1 MSKEGVA
8 LLTDVNRTKKMTL
21 FALTWPIFIEILL
34 HMLMGNADT
43 LMLSQYSD
51 NAVAAVGVSNQ
62 ILSVVVVMFG
72 FVAAGA
78 SILVA
83 QNLGANRPLIAG
95 RIAVTSIS
103 LNLLFSLLLSI
114 FLVFFSTSLLR
125 LMDLPKELM
134 NEADAY
140 MNIVGGFIFVQAL
153 IMTVS
158 AILRSYGF
166 TKDTMYVTIAMNIMN
181 IIGNFFVIFG
191 PFGFPVL
198 GVIGVAYS
206 TMFSRFLGFITLL
219 IILIKRNKGTLPF
232 RSFYRYD
239 KQNVLD
245 LLNIGVPSA
254 GEQLSYNASQMVIT
268 YFIAQLGT
276 IAITTK
282 VYVQN
287 IMMFILLFSIAIG
300 QGSQI
305 LIGHMI
311 GAGDIDSAYK
321 RGLKSLKIA
330 IIISALA
337 AIIVYFLSDFLL
349 GIFTSN
355 QTILEEGALL
365 LLVTIILEP
374 GRAFNLV
381 VINALRATGDV
392 KFPVFVGILSMW
404 GVSVTFA
411 WFFGIFLG
419 LGLIGIWIGFIA
431 DEWLRGI
438 FMLKRWRSKVWVRKV
453 YVNKEQTVD

>member
-1 MSKEGVA
+1 MKQ
-8 LLTDVNRTKKMTL
+8 TDTKKLTL

-51 NAVAAVGVSNQ
+51 HSVAAVGVSNQ
-62 ILSVVVVMFG
+62 VLSVVIVMFG

-83 QNLGANRPLIAG
+83 QNLGAEKDKNAAE
-95 RIAVTSIS
+95 IAVTSIS
-103 LNLLFSLLLSI
+103 LNLVFSAIISLVLFLFSDAI
-114 FLVFFSTSLLR
+114 LR
-125 LMDLPKELM
+125 LMDLPSELM
-134 NEADAY
+134 DEASVY
-140 MNIVGGFIFVQAL
+140 MNVVGGFMFVQAL

-166 TKDTMYVTIAMNIMN
+166 TKDTMYVTIGMN
-181 IIGNFFVIFG
+181 IINVIGNYLFIFG
-191 PFGFPVL
+191 PFGLPVL
-198 GVIGVAYS
+198 GVEGVAYS
-206 TMFSRFLGFITLL
+206 TMASRFIGFIILTF
-219 IILIKRNKGTLPF
+219 ILIKRSNKMLPF
-232 RSFYRYD
+232 QSFYRYQ
-239 KQNVLD
+239 KRHVVD
-245 LLNIGVPSA
+245 LLKIGVPSA
-254 GEQLSYNASQMVIT
+254 GEQLSYNTSQMVIT
-268 YFIAQLGT
+268 YFVAQLGT

-300 QGSQI
+300 QGTQI

-321 RGLKSLKIA
+321 RCIKSLKIS
-330 IIISALA
+330 IIISTLT
-337 AIIVYFLSDFLL
+337 AIVVYLSSGPLL
-349 GIFTSN
+349 SIFTNDLSIIE
-355 QTILEEGALL
+355 QGAFL
-365 LLVTIILEP
+365 LLVTVILEP

-381 VINALRATGDV
+381 VINCLRATGDV
-392 KFPVFVGILSMW
+392 KFPVFIGIISMW

-411 WFFGIFLG
+411 WFFGIYLG
-419 LGLIGIWIGFIA
+419 LGLVGIWIGFIA

-438 FMLKRWRSKVWVRKV
+438 LMLRRWRSKVWVKKAFVRS
-453 YVNKEQTVD
+453 

>member
-1 MSKEGVA
+1 
-8 LLTDVNRTKKMTL
+8 MTL

-51 NAVAAVGVSNQ
+51 HAVAAVGVSNQ
-62 ILSVVVVMFG
+62 ILSVIIVMFG

-83 QNLGANRPLIAG
+83 QNLGANRSEIAG
-95 RIAVTSIS
+95 KIAITSIS
-103 LNLLFSLLLSI
+103 LNLCFSLLLSFAL
-114 FLVFFSTSLLR
+114 FLFSQSLLK
-125 LMDLPKELM
+125 LMDLPFELL

-158 AILRSYGF
+158 AILRSYGY
-166 TKDTMYVTIAMNIMN
+166 TKDTMYVTIAMNIIN
-181 IIGNFFVIFG
+181 IVGNFFVIFG

-206 TMFSRFLGFITLL
+206 TMISRFLGFITLF
-219 IILIKRNKGTLPF
+219 IILIKRNKGALPF
-232 RSFYRYD
+232 HSFYRYE
-239 KQNVLD
+239 KKHIRD
-245 LLNIGVPSA
+245 LLHIGIPSA

-287 IMMFILLFSIAIG
+287 IMMFVLLFSIAIG

-321 RGLKSLKIA
+321 RGIKSLKIA
-330 IIISALA
+330 ILISTFTAVV
-337 AIIVYFLSDFLL
+337 VYFSSDLLL
-349 GIFTSN
+349 GIFTNN
-355 QTILEEGALL
+355 QTILQEGASLL
-365 LLVTIILEP
+365 LITIVLEP

-404 GVSVTFA
+404 GISITFA
-411 WFFGIFLG
+411 WFFGIYLG
-419 LGLIGIWIGFIA
+419 LGLLGIWIGFIA

-438 FMLKRWRSKVWVRKV
+438 LMLKRWHSKVWVKKS
-453 YVNKEQTVD
+453 YIKTNQAVN

>member
-1 MSKEGVA
+1 M
-8 LLTDVNRTKKMTL
+8 TDVNKTKKLTL
-21 FALTWPIFIEILL
+21 FALTWPIFVEILL

-62 ILSVVVVMFG
+62 ILSVVIVMFG

-83 QNLGANRPLIAG
+83 QNLGANRPFVAG
-95 RIAVTSIS
+95 KIAVTSIS
-103 LNLLFSLLLSI
+103 LNLIFSLLLSL
-114 FLVFFSTSLLR
+114 FLTFFSTSLLN
-125 LMDLPKELM
+125 LMDLPHELM
-134 NEADAY
+134 GEADAY

-158 AILRSYGF
+158 AILRSYGH
-166 TKDTMYVTIAMNIMN
+166 TKDTMYVTIGMNIIN

-206 TMFSRFLGFITLL
+206 TMISRFLGFIILL

-232 RSFYRYD
+232 RSFYRYE
-239 KQNVLD
+239 KQNVID

-276 IAITTK
+276 VAITTK

-321 RGLKSLKIA
+321 RGIKSLKIA
-330 IIISALA
+330 IIISTFA
-337 AIIVYFLSDFLL
+337 AIVVYFSSNFLL
-349 GIFTSN
+349 GIFTNN

-365 LLVTIILEP
+365 LLITIILEP

-392 KFPVFVGILSMW
+392 KFPVFVGVLSMW

-419 LGLIGIWIGFIA
+419 MGLVGIWTGFIA
-431 DEWLRGI
+431 DEWLRGML
-438 FMLKRWRSKVWVRKV
+438 MLKRWRSKVWVRKA
-453 YVNKEQTVD
+453 YVKKEQTAE